1 MRFGAWGRK
10 QFILIYTMHR
20 RGQARGMGT
29 MVAAIPEMKMS
40 RQFRDAMLQKNA
52 ILNTTNVATI
62 DSDLD
67 PAWIFQRLGGDN
79 FTPEAVKEGI
89 YGDMGRYATMF
100 DSSKNTKMG
109 GVKLPYLAPG
119 SKLNLQGAGL
129 GASQS
134 RDRRV
139 GLSRSRRARYGA
151 RSRDTRSPALRVDP
165 ALSRGHEA
173 KADDRRR
180 EPRRPRSPAMARQPS
195 KIDANER
202 EKSREVGALMQLWP
216 FLKPYRGMLLAA
228 LLALVLTAS
237 VSLILPL
244 AVRRVVDNFGVDA
257 SGLLDQYFAAA
268 IGFAALLALG
278 TGLRYALVTRLG
290 ERVVADIRKAVFGR
304 VIAMSPS
311 FYETTMTGEVLSRI
325 TTDTTLIQSVIGS
338 SVSIALRNMLIFA
351 GGLVLMLF
359 TSAKLTGLVL
369 LIVPVVVVPIL
380 TLGRKL
386 RVLSRENQDWIAQSS
401 GNASEALLS
410 VQTVQAFTHERLS
423 RDTFDEV
430 TESSFAVAVRRIKA
444 RAVMTIIVIFL
455 IFSGVVGVLWIGA
468 HDVRAGGMSTGALV
482 QFVIYSVM
490 VAGSVAALSEIWG
503 ELQRAAGATERLA
516 ELLVVE
522 DKVQDP
528 AAPATLNEQVRGEI
542 SFDEVTF
549 HYPSRPSVA
558 ALDRVSLH
566 VNPGETVALVGPSGA
581 GKSTVIQLILRFYD
595 PEAGKVRLDGIDL
608 QDLSRTA
615 FRRSVALVPQDPVI
629 FAASARENIRFG
641 WPDASDVEVEAAAQ
655 AAAAHDFITALPQG
669 YDSPLGERGV
679 MLSGGQKQ
687 RIAIARAILRDAP
700 VLLLDEATSALDA
713 ESERMVQHAVE
724 RVAEGRTTIV
734 IAHRL
739 STVKK
744 ADRIVV
750 MDQGRIVAEGKHDAL
765 VAEGGLYARLARL
778 QFTDGGSQDTF
789 GDA

>member
-1 MRFGAWGRK
+1 M
-10 QFILIYTMHR
+10 
-20 RGQARGMGT
+20 ARAPIQT
-29 MVAAIPEMKMS
+29 
-40 RQFRDAMLQKNA
+40 
-52 ILNTTNVATI
+52 
-62 DSDLD
+62 
-67 PAWIFQRLGGDN
+67 GD
-79 FTPEAVKEGI
+79 
-89 YGDMGRYATMF
+89 
-100 DSSKNTKMG
+100 
-109 GVKLPYLAPG
+109 
-119 SKLNLQGAGL
+119 
-129 GASQS
+129 
-134 RDRRV
+134 DRE
-139 GLSRSRRARYGA
+139 SSRR
-151 RSRDTRSPALRVDP
+151 
-165 ALSRGHEA
+165 
-173 KADDRRR
+173 
-180 EPRRPRSPAMARQPS
+180 
-195 KIDANER
+195 I
-202 EKSREVGALMQLWP
+202 GALGELWP
-216 FLKPYRGMLLAA
+216 YILPYRGMLAAA
-228 LLALVLTAS
+228 LLALVVTAS
-237 VSLILPL
+237 VSLMLPL
-244 AVRRVVDNFGVDA
+244 AVRRGGDNFGSNA

-278 TGLRYALVTRLG
+278 TGLRYMLVTRLG

-304 VIAMSPS
+304 VIGMSPA

-380 TLGRKL
+380 VLGRRL

-423 RDTFDEV
+423 RDAFDRV
-430 TESSFAVAVRRIKA
+430 TETSFDVAMKRTRA
-444 RAVMTIIVIFL
+444 RAVMTMIVIFL

-468 HDVRAGGMSTGALV
+468 HDVRAGAMSTGALV

-490 VAGSVAALSEIWG
+490 VAGAVAALSEIWG

-522 DKVQDP
+522 DRVQDP
-528 AAPATLNEQVRGEI
+528 AAPVRLPSPVRGEI
-542 SFDEVTF
+542 AFEDVTF
-549 HYPSRPSVA
+549 RYPSRPAVA
-558 ALDRVSLH
+558 ALDGVSLH
-566 VNPGETVALVGPSGA
+566 VKPGETLALVGPSGA
-581 GKSTVIQLILRFYD
+581 GKSTVIHMILRFYD
-595 PEAGKVRLDGIDL
+595 PESGVVRLDGTDL
-608 QDLSRTA
+608 RDLERGV

-629 FAASARENIRFG
+629 FAASARDNIRFG
-641 WPDASDVEVEAAAQ
+641 WPEATNAQVEEAAR

-713 ESERMVQHAVE
+713 ESERLVQQAVE
-724 RVAEGRTTIV
+724 RVSEGRTTIV

-739 STVKK
+739 STVKQ

-750 MDQGRIVAEGKHDAL
+750 MEQGRIVAEGRHEEL
-765 VAEGGLYARLARL
+765 VAQEGLYARLARL
-778 QFTDGGSQDTF
+778 QFTSGGPGVAQDLN
-789 GDA
+789 